1 MGFHRAP
8 LGSTGFLTNDTIL
21 RHGPEGDI
29 AHVGHL
35 QWDSQ
40 HFATWHFG
48 GNDLSLIVAYGSF
61 YGHVMILQL
70 FWFVKC
76 CGPQV
81 DMERHISGI
90 YDSWFVS
97 SKLGR
102 SAWDPSLSSRSHHHS
117 NQNKRPRPG
126 FFPLKL
132 AKWLWRHFNKMIL
145 FFPRILVL
153 FSILESLSFFGFK
166 PPPDPLRQGSA
177 TKPSSVQCWEP
188 PMPSAKWA
196 VYPGK
201 FPGAAGIQQKT
212 CAM

>member
-1 MGFHRAP
+1 MYIYIHVSIYTCICIYVYTCTYQTIHIDPKFMLHPCKSKHLSSETFLQSNPRNSPSFSIRNSWHIGSRCHGLHWVPDQRYHPAPWPGRGHRSCWSPA
-8 LGSTGFLTNDTIL
+8 
-21 RHGPEGDI
+21 
-29 AHVGHL
+29 VG
-35 QWDSQ
+35 
-40 HFATWHFG
+40 
-48 GNDLSLIVAYGSF
+48 LSAFCHMALWGERSISNYGIWSI

-90 YDSWFVS
+90 YNSWFVS

-126 FFPLKL
+126 LFPLKL

-145 FFPRILVL
+145 FFPRI
-153 FSILESLSFFGFK
+153 
-166 PPPDPLRQGSA
+166 
-177 TKPSSVQCWEP
+177 
-188 PMPSAKWA
+188 
-196 VYPGK
+196 
-201 FPGAAGIQQKT
+201 
-212 CAM
+212 